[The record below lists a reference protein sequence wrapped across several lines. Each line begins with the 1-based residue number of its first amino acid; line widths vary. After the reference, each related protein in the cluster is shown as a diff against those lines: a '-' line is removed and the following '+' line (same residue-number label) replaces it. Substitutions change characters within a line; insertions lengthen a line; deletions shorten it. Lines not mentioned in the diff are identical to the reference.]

1 MGCKQIQ
8 IHQFP
13 ITSET
18 ISTMV
23 FRLLPK
29 AFQLQILI
37 YIHNL
42 SIVLSRFSI
51 HHNFKNS
58 NSTLFIVD
66 EISLT
71 SFSSRVSS

>member
-1 MGCKQIQ
+1 
-8 IHQFP
+8 
-13 ITSET
+13 
-18 ISTMV
+18 MV